1 VALAPAAMVRWHWTY
16 PHRGGGPPVDAKI
29 AELIGWRMAREN
41 PGWGYKRIQG
51 ELLGLGYRVWAS
63 TVQRVLRRLRIPPAP
78 QSSGDMWRQFLRTQG
93 ATTLACDFFHVDC
106 AVTLRRVYGP
116 AGRPVQRTV
125 EIGGQVRSWQ
135 LIPREPWCPD
145 LTSSSSTPSLKTW
158 RATR

>member
-1 VALAPAAMVRWHWTY
+1 MLRRQNPKPRLDWADRAALAALARLLPRPVRMGRLVT
-16 PHRGGGPPVDAKI
+16 
-29 AELIGWRMAREN
+29 
-41 PGWGYKRIQG
+41 PG
-51 ELLGLGYRVWAS
+51 
-63 TVQRVLRRLRIPPAP
+63 
-78 QSSGDMWRQFLRTQG
+78 
-93 ATTLACDFFHVDC
+93 TLAYDFFHVDC

-145 LTSSSSTPSLKTW
+145 LTGSSSTPSLKTW